1 MGNIKKKVNGY
12 LLGFV
17 GLMGLSSGLLAQD
30 YDIKVSDLKSFYN
43 VKDKKCDT
51 LSFNMKT
58 FIINDIRNGNLIVNE
73 KYINDAGITYI
84 IVGEWENG
92 QGYEMVITSNL
103 NQCRFYEDLIIKKM
117 DVKANAYMNH
127 SVKK

>member
-1 MGNIKKKVNGY
+1 M
-12 LLGFV
+12 GFV
-17 GLMGLSSGLLAQD
+17 GLMGLGSGLLAQD

-51 LSFNMKT
+51 LSFNTKT
-58 FIINDIRNGNLIVNE
+58 AIINDIRNGNLIVDE

-92 QGYEMVITSNL
+92 QGYEMVITSNW
-103 NQCRFYEDLIIKKM
+103 NRCRFYEDLIIKKM
-117 DVKANAYMNH
+117 DVKAQAYMA
-127 SVKK
+127 KKQ